1 MLIRLYTLFK
11 RESWRADKGE
21 PFLLGASYIL
31 FFCNLEKEKI
41 MTRPLMPKATAVWLI
56 DNTALTFEQI
66 AEFTG
71 IHMLEIQAMA
81 DGDVSGSIVGFD
93 PILNGQLTKE
103 EIERCEKD
111 AKASLTLVES
121 DAAKIMRKAGAKY
134 TPMSRRGDKPDAI
147 MWLVKNH
154 PELSDA
160 QICKLIGTTKPSV
173 VAIREKTHKNIAAIR
188 PRNPVTLGLCTEAN
202 LEKAVVL
209 AYKKNPDAIKAS
221 EYESAGLA

>member
-1 MLIRLYTLFK
+1 
-11 RESWRADKGE
+11 
-21 PFLLGASYIL
+21 
-31 FFCNLEKEKI
+31 

-121 DAAKIMRKAGAKY
+121 DAAKMMRKAGAKY
-134 TPMSRRGDKPDAI
+134 TPMSRRG
-147 MWLVKNH
+147 VGSEN
-154 PELSDA
+154 
-160 QICKLIGTTKPSV
+160 SV
-173 VAIREKTHKNIAAIR
+173 VKRFFIVLEFPIFTRKFFCCFFRNLNSNT
-188 PRNPVTLGLCTEAN
+188 PR
-202 LEKAVVL
+202 
-209 AYKKNPDAIKAS
+209 
-221 EYESAGLA
+221 